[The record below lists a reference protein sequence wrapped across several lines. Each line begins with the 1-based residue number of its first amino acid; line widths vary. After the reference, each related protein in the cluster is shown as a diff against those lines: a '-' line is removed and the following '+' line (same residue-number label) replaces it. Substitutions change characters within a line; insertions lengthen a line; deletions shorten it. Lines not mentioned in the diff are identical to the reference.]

1 MIALSYWI
9 AIHAIAPEDLGAKL
23 FQTVGSLAVG
33 FLGSYLKKAGL
44 SRQRFHGKQHSNL
57 KRFENIAA
65 DSFHGGRGES
75 FCAGVVKDRLYDV
88 DLSGAYVIGMA
99 HLPQL
104 DHSRAIITTD
114 FHYF

>member
-44 SRQRFHGKQHSNL
+44 SRQRFHGKQHSNF

-65 DSFHGGRGES
+65 DSFHGGL
-75 FCAGVVKDRLYDV
+75 FPAFV
-88 DLSGAYVIGMA
+88 LSRQGPPLRCRFVGGLRNR
-99 HLPQL
+99 HGPPT
-104 DHSRAIITTD
+104 ST
-114 FHYF
+114 